1 MPSRPARKRR
11 ASAVREGSAWRAR
24 RLLLDTHVWL
34 WWQLDHP
41 RLGPSAREAIA
52 AASEVRLSV
61 ASVWEMSI
69 KSALGKLSLPKGA
82 DIMRELELDGF
93 LPLSIELEHAVRVAA
108 LPALPAL
115 HRDPFDRMLVAQAM
129 LEGLTLVTADL
140 HLAQY
145 GARLLDASA

>member
-1 MPSRPARKRR
+1 
-11 ASAVREGSAWRAR
+11 
-24 RLLLDTHVWL
+24 LLDTHVWL

-41 RLGPSAREAIA
+41 RLGPAAREAIA

-93 LPLSIELEHAVRVAA
+93 VPLSIELEHAVRVAA
-108 LPALPAL
+108 LTAL

>member
-1 MPSRPARKRR
+1 MASRSPRKKR
-11 ASAVREGSAWRAR
+11 ASAVREEPAWLPR

-41 RLGPSAREAIA
+41 RLGTAARAVIA
-52 AASEVRLSV
+52 TASEVRLSA

-82 DIMRELELDGF
+82 RILRELELDGF
-93 LPLSIELEHAVRVAA
+93 VPLPIELEHAVRVAD
-108 LPALPAL
+108 LPAL

-129 LEGLTLVTADL
+129 LEGLTLVTADPQL
-140 HLAQY
+140 GKY
-145 GARLLDASA
+145 GVQLLDAST